1 MPRKVSGEQ
10 TAHQSPRRRKIRA
23 DPASPVLQADTAE
36 TEAFYQGQSYREAGK
51 EVALSAHAEA
61 LDTETVTNGAS
72 KPIFS
77 AKEVK
82 VTEATTEVKPTTTK
96 RKKVVLKEDE
106 NQIDN
111 AAGKKT
117 KRTKKIKREDVDILS
132 NEESLQKPK
141 LMPKSKI
148 TVKSEILEETEVP
161 SDAATPE
168 KRTRKTKAKV
178 KQQTAGDGGE
188 EDAETPKKTK
198 RKRKTKEEKEAEAM
212 PIAVRTLGLSMFIG
226 AHVSCAKGPLHHLA
240 GVYVA
245 LKKLK
250 SASHTGVHNSVTNCV
265 HIG

>member
-1 MPRKVSGEQ
+1 MPRKVPEEQ

-23 DPASPVLQADTAE
+23 EPASPVLQADTAE
-36 TEAFYQGQSYREAGK
+36 TEALYQGQSHQEAGREA
-51 EVALSAHAEA
+51 ASSAHTEA
-61 LDTETVTNGAS
+61 LDTETITNGAS

-77 AKEVK
+77 GKQVK
-82 VTEATTEVKPTTTK
+82 VTEATTEVKPPNTK
-96 RKKVVLKEDE
+96 RKKVVLEEGE

-117 KRTKKIKREDVDILS
+117 KRTKKIKREDVDVLS
-132 NEESLQKPK
+132 DKESLQKPK
-141 LMPKSKI
+141 LKPKSK
-148 TVKSEILEETEVP
+148 TTAESEILEETEAS
-161 SDAATPE
+161 SDTATPK
-168 KRTRKTKAKV
+168 KRARKTKSKV
-178 KQQTAGDGGE
+178 KQQAAGDGGE

-212 PIAVRTLGLSMFIG
+212 PIAMRTLGFSMFIG
-226 AHVSCAKGPLHHLA
+226 AHVSCAKGPLDHLA

-250 SASHTGVHNSVTNCV
+250 SASHTGVHNSVTNCL